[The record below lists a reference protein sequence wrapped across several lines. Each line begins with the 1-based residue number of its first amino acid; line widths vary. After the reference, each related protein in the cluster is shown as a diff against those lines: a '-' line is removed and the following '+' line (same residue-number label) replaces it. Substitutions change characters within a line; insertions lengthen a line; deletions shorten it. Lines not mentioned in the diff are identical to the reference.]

1 MGHPAGAQIRAPL
14 SRVVRQRDGS
24 GQHCHVQPGSTHRP
38 AHLVDENAKLA
49 LLDAPPKL
57 VQHHADHP
65 VVHIAQVTGQQLEGQ
80 TCPGSGGQQL
90 LTHEVRVGVAGIG
103 RIREIHLFTRQQFL
117 QGAGL
122 QPHHWGEPIGIG
134 LNGRAR
140 HRIDRRVLGRRFAD
154 EAGKQVGH
162 FLPKEHCVIKV
173 VERLQ
178 ARQDRRQNG
187 DTTQL
192 TRAQRLIDVQHL
204 LGRDAHQIVKPQCRT
219 RAITGM
225 SAVHPVGGPLSDCV
239 VLNAG
244 ADDIAATALFV
255 FVVRHELRL
264 KHLQLQGYRHG
275 ILKPPGPQ
283 ANEAL
288 ARLVHR
294 PANQRLQP
302 IEVGATVGIG
312 FVAPVLP

>member
-1 MGHPAGAQIRAPL
+1 MRHPAGAQIRPPL
-14 SRVVRQRDGS
+14 SRVIRQRDRT
-24 GQHCHVQPGSTHRP
+24 GQHRHVQPGSAHGP
-38 AHLVDENAKLA
+38 AHLVDEDAKLA

-57 VQHHADHP
+57 VQHHPDHP
-65 VVHIAQVTGQQLEGQ
+65 VIHIAQVPGQQLEGQ

-90 LTHEVRVGVAGIG
+90 LTHEVRVGVAGVG
-103 RIREIHLFTRQQFL
+103 RIREIHLFARQQFL
-117 QGAGL
+117 QGARL
-122 QPHHWGEPIGIG
+122 QPHHWGETIGIG
-134 LNGRAR
+134 LDGCAR
-140 HRIDRRVLGRRFAD
+140 HWIDRQILGRRFAD

-162 FLPKEHCVIKV
+162 LLPKQHRVIKV

-178 ARQDRRQNG
+178 SRQDRRQNG

-204 LGRDAHQIVKPQCRT
+204 LGRDAHQIVEVQCRT
-219 RAITGM
+219 GAFAGM
-225 SAVHPVGGPLSDCV
+225 GAVHPIGDPLPDCV
-239 VLNAG
+239 VFNAG
-244 ADDIAATALFV
+244 ADDIAATALFMLV
-255 FVVRHELRL
+255 ERNELWL
-264 KHLQLQGYRHG
+264 EHLQLQGHRHG

-302 IEVGATVGIG
+302 IEIGATVGIG